1 MDIKEEIYKI
11 ANQYGDDDHYTLY
24 RETEDN
30 ELEMNNEIRLFLSSN
45 NIKGIIDVVDAYDSC
60 GYDCSVLYCVWIN
73 KNDELD
79 NLSILLENY

>member
-1 MDIKEEIYKI
+1 MDIKDEICKI
-11 ANQYGDDDHYTLY
+11 TNKYGDDNHYILY

-30 ELEMNNEIRLFLSSN
+30 EIRMDNEIRLFLSISK
-45 NIKGIIDVVDAYDSC
+45 IKGVVDVVDAYDSC

-73 KNDELD
+73 ENDELD